1 MKRKCEICGK
11 EISKDRL
18 KILPETKRCI
28 ECARRNG
35 TDVFANR
42 SSLSMDSDTYK
53 DLLSATR
60 S

>member
-11 EISKDRL
+11 PISKDRL
-18 KILPETKRCI
+18 KALPDTRRCI
-28 ECARRNG
+28 ECARRTG
-35 TDVFANR
+35 TDVVATR
-42 SSLSMDSDTYK
+42 SDLGMDPDTYK